1 MDSINKLEVY
11 ERIKIATNTQND
23 ASVAAKLG
31 ISNQAVNNGLKK
43 STIPKTWIMTLASKY
58 GISSDWLLYGKGEM
72 KLNDSNEENIQLS
85 DSSKKIVSTFNEDFV
100 LIPLVEACLSAG
112 GGSFETGGNVTKEYA
127 FRKDFILNKGNPAN
141 MVLMRVSGDSMEPEI
156 QNNDVV
162 LIDQSKTTILASKI
176 YAVAFDDCV
185 YLKRI
190 EKDLNGIILISSN
203 KSYSPIQITLNEQTE
218 NQFKII
224 GRVLW
229 SGREFL

>member
-141 MVLMRVSGDSMEPEI
+141 MVLMRVSGDSMEPEVY
-156 QNNDVV
+156 NNDMV
-162 LIDQSKTTILASKI
+162 LIDQSRTNILAGKI
-176 YAVAFDDCV
+176 YAISFEDCI
-185 YLKRI
+185 YLKRVDMI
-190 EKDLNGIILISSN
+190 PKKIIL
-203 KSYSPIQITLNEQTE
+203 KSENPAYSPIEIPISEDME
-218 NQFKII
+218 NLFKVI
-224 GRVLW
+224 GMVLW
-229 SGREFL
+229 VGREYS

>member
-141 MVLMRVSGDSMEPEI
+141 MVLMRVSGDSMEPEVY
-156 QNNDVV
+156 NNDMV
-162 LIDQSKTTILASKI
+162 LIDQSRTNILAGKI
-176 YAVAFDDCV
+176 YAISFEDCI
-185 YLKRI
+185 YLKRVDMI
-190 EKDLNGIILISSN
+190 PKKIIL
-203 KSYSPIQITLNEQTE
+203 KSENPVYSPIEIPISEDME
-218 NQFKII
+218 NLFKVI
-224 GRVLW
+224 GMVLW
-229 SGREFL
+229 VGREYS